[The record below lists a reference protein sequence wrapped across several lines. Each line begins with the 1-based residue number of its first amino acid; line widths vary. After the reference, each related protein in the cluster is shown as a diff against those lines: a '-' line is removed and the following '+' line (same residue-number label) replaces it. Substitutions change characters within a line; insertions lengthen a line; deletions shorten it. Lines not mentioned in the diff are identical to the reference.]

1 MKIRT
6 SILLDIGYNNQ
17 EVENLEIEISESFSE
32 YTNFNIK
39 EDDERFEHKLAVPNN
54 KLREF
59 VQAINEHIKIHGL

>member
-6 SILLDIGYNNQ
+6 SILLDIGYSNQ
-17 EVENLEIEISESFSE
+17 EVENLEIEISEAFSE

-39 EDDERFEHKLAVPNN
+39 EDDDKFEHKLSIPNN